1 MKRTGWKW
9 LLAISLSLN
18 LGIIG
23 AVVANQSGIMPRSL
37 PLTRPAPVQPLSLP
51 DYLQLDATQ
60 RQRWEQLEPDFLRD
74 LGANWNDIRMQR
86 EALVRAVFAAQPDR
100 SAIDAQQ
107 AQIAALQDSQ
117 QRRVITQLLAE
128 RALLTP
134 PQRQKL
140 MALLLSHY
148 TQEAT
153 EEELLHRR

>member
-18 LGIIG
+18 LGIIV
-23 AVVANQSGIMPRSL
+23 AVIASQVGVMPRSL
-37 PLTRPAPVQPLSLP
+37 PLAGPAPAQQLNLP
-51 DYLQLDATQ
+51 DYLQLDAAQ
-60 RQRWEQLEPDFLRD
+60 RQRWDQLEPDFLRD
-74 LGANWNDIRMQR
+74 LGANWNDIRVQR

-100 SAIDAQQ
+100 AAIDTLQTR
-107 AQIAALQDSQ
+107 IAALQDSQ

-128 RALLTP
+128 RALLN
-134 PQRQKL
+134 PQQREKL

-148 TQEAT
+148 TQEST

>member
-1 MKRTGWKW
+1 
-9 LLAISLSLN
+9 
-18 LGIIG
+18 
-23 AVVANQSGIMPRSL
+23 
-37 PLTRPAPVQPLSLP
+37 VQPLSLP

-107 AQIAALQDSQ
+107 ARIAALQDSQ

>member
-23 AVVANQSGIMPRSL
+23 AVIANQSGIMPRSL
-37 PLTRPAPVQPLSLP
+37 PLTGPVPAQQLNLP
-51 DYLQLDATQ
+51 DYLQLDAAQ
-60 RQRWEQLEPDFLRD
+60 RQRWDQLEPDFLRD
-74 LGANWNDIRMQR
+74 LGANWNDIRVQR

-100 SAIDAQQ
+100 AAIDTLQTR
-107 AQIAALQDSQ
+107 IAALQDSQ

-128 RALLTP
+128 RALLNP
-134 PQRQKL
+134 QQRQKL

-148 TQEAT
+148 TQEST

>member
-18 LGIIG
+18 LGIIA
-23 AVVANQSGIMPRSL
+23 AVIASQVGVMPLAL
-37 PLTRPAPVQPLSLP
+37 PLTRPAPTQSLSLP
-51 DYLQLDATQ
+51 DYLQLDAAQ
-60 RQRWEQLEPDFLRD
+60 RQRWDQLEPDFLRD
-74 LGANWNDIRMQR
+74 LGANWNDIRVQR

-100 SAIDAQQ
+100 AAIDTLQTR
-107 AQIAALQDSQ
+107 IAALQDSQ

-128 RALLTP
+128 RALLNP
-134 PQRQKL
+134 QQRQKL

-148 TQEAT
+148 TQEST